1 MSQQRV
7 RRASSLLASS
17 LDGAVVVGPRRA
29 STKKDSDKVDA
40 ITPEQLERA
49 TQQVLDE
56 SDLASIK
63 HNLGMGIVTS
73 TFMDKLAAALNVEAQ
88 FMRQRRPEI
97 KAMLEAIVARDNEDG
112 LMHV

>member
-1 MSQQRV
+1 M
-7 RRASSLLASS
+7 APLSSDRTQLES
-17 LDGAVVVGPRRA
+17 GR
-29 STKKDSDKVDA
+29 VDA

-73 TFMDKLAAALNVEAQ
+73 AFMVRLPDRVIPMIGRVRPRA
-88 FMRQRRPEI
+88 FMGGGKFE
-97 KAMLEAIVARDNEDG
+97 G
-112 LMHV
+112 